1 MPGGAHRVDTVGRPH
16 AAPGGSQV
24 RGRIAELAAAPVA
37 HDDAALD
44 QERMAEQIARPYLAR
59 RGQLRLPTWLVLVSM
74 FGGIELIGGWGLLLG
89 PLVLRLVKEALLI
102 RSAARGEEVAGEVA

>member
-1 MPGGAHRVDTVGRPH
+1 
-16 AAPGGSQV
+16 
-24 RGRIAELAAAPVA
+24 
-37 HDDAALD
+37 
-44 QERMAEQIARPYLAR
+44 
-59 RGQLRLPTWLVLVSM
+59 VLVSM